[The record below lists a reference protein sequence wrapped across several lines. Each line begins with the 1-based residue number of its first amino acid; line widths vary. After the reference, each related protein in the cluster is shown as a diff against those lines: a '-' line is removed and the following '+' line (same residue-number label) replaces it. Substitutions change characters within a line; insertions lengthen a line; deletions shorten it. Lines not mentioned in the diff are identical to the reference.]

1 VFLEYEWQRNDAS
14 EKGAVMPD
22 FKTGTV
28 NANGINF
35 TYLEKGEGPLLLCLH
50 GFPDHAP
57 SFAEQLDAFASAGYR
72 VVAPYM
78 RGYFPTEPSRD
89 GKYYGVTLGL
99 DVLALIEALGY
110 DKAVVLG
117 HDYGAA
123 AGYAA
128 ATLAPE
134 KISKL
139 VSVALPWGAG
149 FGQAMALDQSQQ
161 QRSWYV
167 FLFQTPLAEF
177 SVPFNNHAFIDYLW
191 KTWSPGWDYPAELM
205 AGVKETLATTGVLA
219 AALGYYRSGFE
230 GVPKDEKLAS
240 LHDRIGVAPIQVP
253 TLYVHGANDGCIA
266 AYVSTGMEAMFPAG
280 FQKEIVEG
288 AGHFVHLEVPEK
300 FNALVLDFLKK

>member
-1 VFLEYEWQRNDAS
+1 MA
-14 EKGAVMPD
+14 D
-22 FKTGTV
+22 FKTGKV
-28 NANGINF
+28 NANGIEF

-57 SFAEQLDAFASAGYR
+57 SFASQLDAFAAAGYR
-72 VVAPYM
+72 AVAPYM

-99 DVLALIEALGY
+99 DVLALIEALGCE
-110 DKAVVLG
+110 KAFVLG

-123 AGYAA
+123 AAYAA
-128 ATLAPE
+128 ATIAPE

-139 VSVALPWGAG
+139 VTAALPCGMS
-149 FGQAMALDQSQQ
+149 FGMAMAMDPTQQ

-177 SVPFNNHAFIDYLW
+177 AVSCNNFGLIDYLW
-191 KTWSPGWDYPAELM
+191 KTWSPGWNYPPELIS
-205 AGVKETLATTGVLA
+205 GVKETLATTGVLA

-230 GVPKDEKLAS
+230 GIPRDDQLGKLHS
-240 LHDRIGVAPIQVP
+240 RIGVEPIQVP
-253 TLYVHGANDGCIA
+253 SLYVHGARDGCIA
-266 AYVSTGMEAMFPAG
+266 AYTTAGMETMFPAG
-280 FQKEIVEG
+280 LRKEIVED

-300 FNALVLDFLKK
+300 FNTLVLDFLKG

>member
-1 VFLEYEWQRNDAS
+1 
-14 EKGAVMPD
+14 MPD
-22 FKTGTV
+22 FKTGNV
-28 NANGINF
+28 IANGIKF

-57 SFAEQLDAFASAGYR
+57 SFVSQLDTFAAAGYR

-89 GKYYGVTLGL
+89 GKYYIVSLGL
-99 DVLALIEALGY
+99 DVLGLIEALGY
-110 DKAVVLG
+110 EKAVVLG

-128 ATLAPE
+128 AIIAPD

-139 VSVALPWGAG
+139 VATALPYGPV

-177 SVPFNNHAFIDYLW
+177 SMTFNNFAFIDYLW
-191 KTWSPGWDYPAELM
+191 KTWSPGWKYSDDQL
-205 AGVKETLATTGVLA
+205 AGVKETLGTTGVVA

-230 GVPKDEKLAS
+230 GIPKDETLAV
-240 LHDRIGVAPIQVP
+240 HHARIGVQPIRVP
-253 TLYVHGANDGCIA
+253 TLYVHGAQDGCIG
-266 AYVSTGMEAMFPAG
+266 AYISDGMEAMFPEG
-280 FQKEIVEG
+280 FRREIVPD

-300 FNALVLDFLKK
+300 FNALVVDFLR